1 MYSIL
6 PYSKAKAKELG
17 VVIKPSKKKNK
28 KIDVLT
34 ENGIISIGDK
44 RYKDYPTYKKFD
56 GTPTAE
62 FHRRLYHARHK
73 KDTGLAGFYAK
84 NLLW

>member
-6 PYSKAKAKELG
+6 PYTKARAKELG
-17 VVIKPSKKKNK
+17 VEIKPSKKKNK
-28 KIDVLT
+28 KIDVYT
-34 ENGIISIGDK
+34 DQGVISIGDK

-56 GTPTAE
+56 GADVAE
-62 FHRRLYHARHK
+62 FHKRLYHMRHK
-73 KDTGLAGFYAK
+73 NDSGLAGFYAK